1 MAVRPIPEGYGTV
14 TPYLIVPDAAA
25 QIDFL
30 RDAFG
35 AVEAGRFADPD
46 GRIMHASVTIGDSP
60 VMLGEATDEW
70 KPMPCVLHL
79 YVEDTDAVYARA
91 IEAGATS
98 LREPADQFY
107 GDRTGGIQDSAGNQW
122 WIATHVE
129 DVPREEMERRMK
141 QTQASAGT

>member
-1 MAVRPIPEGYGTV
+1 MTVRPIPEGYGTV

-25 QIDFL
+25 QIDFM
-30 RDAFG
+30 RKAFG
-35 AVEAGRFADPD
+35 AVETGRFATPD
-46 GRIMHASVTIGDSP
+46 GRIMHASVRVGDSP

-79 YVEDTDAVYARA
+79 YVEDTDAAYATA
-91 IEAGATS
+91 IAAGARS

-107 GDRTGGIQDSAGNQW
+107 GDRAAGVVDDAGNQW

-129 DVPREEMERRMK
+129 DVSREEMERRMK
-141 QTQASAGT
+141 QAPGNGS

>member
-1 MAVRPIPEGYGTV
+1 MAVRPIPQGYGTV

-30 RDAFG
+30 RAAFG
-35 AVEAGRFADPD
+35 AEETGRFADPD
-46 GRIMHASVTIGDSP
+46 GRVMHASVTIGDSA

-91 IEAGATS
+91 IAAGARS

-107 GDRTGGIQDSAGNQW
+107 GDRMAGVEDFVGNQW

-141 QTQASAGT
+141 QAEAAGGT